1 MNRVTLTGRLT
12 KDPQLTDRDGTQVCD
27 LRIAENGRNGQPMY
41 IDIAVFR
48 RQAEVCAKHLRK
60 GRLVAITGQLR
71 YSEWQAQ
78 DGSKRSKH
86 SVVAQRVEFLDGKRD
101 GEAATETEASEP
113 VGFEQ

>member
-1 MNRVTLTGRLT
+1 MNKVTLTGRLT
-12 KDPQLTDRDGTQVCD
+12 KDPELTNRDGTQVCD

-48 RQAEVCAKHLRK
+48 RQAEVCAQHLRK

-71 YSEWQAQ
+71 YSEWQAA

-86 SVVAQRVEFLDGKRD
+86 SVVAQSVEFLDAKRN
-101 GEAATETEASEP
+101 GEAATQAEASEP
-113 VGFEQ
+113 VGFES